1 MREIFSE
8 QDAAWMR
15 EALRLARH
23 AEQQGEVPI
32 GAVLVLN
39 DEIIGAGYN
48 QPIKKCD
55 PTAHAEINALRQ
67 GAKQIANY
75 RIVEATLYVTL
86 EPCVMCIGA
95 ILHARVKRLVYG
107 AKDPRIGA
115 LTQFS
120 QWLDISNAN
129 HAIVAQSGLLADECG
144 VLLSDFFQRK
154 RAAKKN
160 LSDRSDH

>member
-1 MREIFSE
+1 MEIFSA
-8 QDAAWMR
+8 QDAVWMR

-39 DEIIGAGYN
+39 NEIIGAGYN
-48 QPIKKCD
+48 RPIAECD
-55 PTAHAEINALRQ
+55 PTAHAEMNALRQ
-67 GAKQIANY
+67 GAKNVANY
-75 RIVEATLYVTL
+75 RILESTLYVTL

-107 AKDPRIGA
+107 AKDPRVST

-120 QWLDISNAN
+120 KSLDMTNAN
-129 HAIVAQSGLLADECG
+129 HAIVSSGGLLADECAA
-144 VLLSDFFQRK
+144 LLSDFFQQK
-154 RAAKKN
+154 RATKKN